1 MKKYL
6 IIFFVIPLLIS
17 CKKDIIATFEIHIEN
32 LDRYDESEHELY
44 KLEIYRNN
52 RIYKVLK
59 SEFPYNLDRTIR
71 IDSIK
76 DGKYLFVYEN
86 IFGKQVKN
94 EILVDASKNYKIRIN
109 PDRLDDKFKSSAFEN
124 MRNDEVKLIY
134 KSSGCFHL
142 QKDSITI
149 LNRGDYYFIKY
160 DNGKLKKID
169 KKIIENFVDLE
180 NRIRNIPKERG
191 CTTVDSF
198 IFKFKSKSDT
208 FYDGTCRINLVSTLT
223 NYRKKI
229 KL

>member
-6 IIFFVIPLLIS
+6 IIFFVIPLLTS
-17 CKKDIIATFEIHIEN
+17 CKKDIIATFDIHIEN

-52 RIYKVLK
+52 KIFKVFK
-59 SEFPYNLDRTIR
+59 SEFPFNLDKNIK

-76 DGKYLFVYEN
+76 EGKYIFVYEN

-94 EILVDASKNYKIRIN
+94 EVVVNDSENYKISIN
-109 PDRLDDKFKSSAFEN
+109 PDRLDEKFKNLAFEN
-124 MRNDEVKLIY
+124 MRNDEIKLIY

-149 LNRGDYYFIKY
+149 LNKGHYYFIKD
-160 DNGKLKKID
+160 DNGKLRKID
-169 KKIIENFVDLE
+169 KKIIEHFVDLE
-180 NRIRNIPKERG
+180 NRIRNIPKEKG

-198 IFKFKSKSDT
+198 IFSYKGKSDT
-208 FYDGTCRINLVSTLT
+208 IYDGTCRINLVSTLT
-223 NYRKKI
+223 NYREKI
-229 KL
+229 KI